1 MPRKTTANA
10 AKDELLA
17 EFQAL
22 VADTEKLLQSTADV
36 AGEQAEEIRGKIHD
50 SLKRARDT
58 LRDTKDSLKD
68 NVRERSQ
75 AAVDATEVYVGEH
88 PGRASASPPASA
100 SCLACWSA
108 GAEP

>member
-36 AGEQAEEIRGKIHD
+36 AGDQAEEIRGKIHD

-75 AAVDATEVYVGEH
+75 AAVDATEVYVSEH
-88 PGRASASPPASA
+88 PWQSIGIA
-100 SCLACWSA
+100 A
-108 GAEP
+108 GVGFLLGLLVSRR

>member
-22 VADTEKLLQSTADV
+22 VADT
-36 AGEQAEEIRGKIHD
+36 D

-88 PGRASASPPASA
+88 PWQSIGIA
-100 SCLACWSA
+100 A
-108 GAEP
+108 GVGFLLGLLVSRR

>member
-36 AGEQAEEIRGKIHD
+36 AGEQAEK
-50 SLKRARDT
+50 SAARST
-58 LRDTKDSLKD
+58 TASSAL
-68 NVRERSQ
+68 
-75 AAVDATEVYVGEH
+75 AT
-88 PGRASASPPASA
+88 PCATPRTR
-100 SCLACWSA
+100 
-108 GAEP
+108 

>member
-36 AGEQAEEIRGKIHD
+36 AGDQAEEIRGKIHD

-58 LRDTKDSLKD
+58 LRDTTDSLKD

-88 PGRASASPPASA
+88 PWQSIGIA
-100 SCLACWSA
+100 A
-108 GAEP
+108 GVGFLLGLLVSRR

>member
-36 AGEQAEEIRGKIHD
+36 AGDQAEEIRGKIHD
-50 SLKRARDT
+50 SLKAR
-58 LRDTKDSLKD
+58 S
-68 NVRERSQ
+68 
-75 AAVDATEVYVGEH
+75 
-88 PGRASASPPASA
+88 
-100 SCLACWSA
+100 
-108 GAEP
+108 